1 MKDYM
6 KTYRETPLGEQ
17 LGVHFKQR
25 AELRRNI
32 PLFSFSVS
40 KIAKRFEIDTG
51 KVDAHL
57 QRA

>member
-1 MKDYM
+1 MKDHL

-25 AELRRNI
+25 AALRLSI

-40 KIAKRFEIDTG
+40 KVAKRFEIDTG
-51 KVDAHL
+51 KADAHL